1 MENDRSRKKFKR
13 RKGGSQRANHH
24 NYPQQSPDARKPPPG
39 LQERRK
45 WRGMLLQSNGK
56 VIAGPGK
63 FQNRGKSRFNGGKHG
78 LMLALTEPLG
88 APADTQ

>member
-1 MENDRSRKKFKR
+1 MTGAGRSLKEEREALRGQTTITTPNRAQMQEN
-13 RKGGSQRANHH
+13 H
-24 NYPQQSPDARKPPPG
+24 PPG